1 MLGAVLEVAAVTI
14 ARSAGIMRGKILM
27 RALLAA
33 GVLLSAPPVAAQ
45 VSLQVGGLASWLQD
59 YDEPRAGFYGGVHY
73 DLHDRVRVGVLYVN
87 KGRECCTVHSIEAP
101 ITYRHRV
108 GEIGHVF
115 VGVAPGYDDRGQHIP
130 EWLEISALFGLAVDV
145 LPSAARRIQLEA
157 AFSQGLI
164 GAQHDTTWRSISYK
178 TVRVGLNIR

>member
-1 MLGAVLEVAAVTI
+1 
-14 ARSAGIMRGKILM
+14 MRRKILM
-27 RALLAA
+27 QALLAA
-33 GVLLSAPPVAAQ
+33 GILLGAPPVAAQ
-45 VSLQVGGLASWLQD
+45 VGLQAGGLVSWL
-59 YDEPRAGFYGGVHY
+59 YEYNGPRAGFYGGVHY

-87 KGRECCTVHSIEAP
+87 KGREDFGIHSIEAP
-101 ITYRHRV
+101 ITYRQPV

-115 VGVAPGYDDRGQHIP
+115 VGVAPSYDDHGHRMSDP
-130 EWLEISALFGLAVDV
+130 FEISALFGLAIDV

-164 GAQHDTTWRSISYK
+164 GAQHDTTWVPRSYK